1 VVGGGTRDGGGSKE
15 SCVLELLLGFK
26 GGTFRPAISPESDF
40 FIAVKQIKANKRR
53 TNCEIKHLHPY

>member
-1 VVGGGTRDGGGSKE
+1 MVGGGTRDGGGSKE

-40 FIAVKQIKANKRR
+40 FIAVKQIKANKS
-53 TNCEIKHLHPY
+53 